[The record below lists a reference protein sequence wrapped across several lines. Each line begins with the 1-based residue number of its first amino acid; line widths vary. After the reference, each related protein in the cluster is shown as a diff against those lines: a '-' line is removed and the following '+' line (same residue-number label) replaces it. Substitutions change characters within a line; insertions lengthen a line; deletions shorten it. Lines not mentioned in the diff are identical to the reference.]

1 VIAETFRE
9 EIFLDLDLLLKNYL
23 LLLLLLYLLMR
34 FESRTGTGRS

>member
-23 LLLLLLYLLMR
+23 LLLLLYLLMR